1 MQRRV
6 EVRIRSL
13 DPEQVAR
20 RPRRLPAAIDL
31 LGLLAER
38 QRDAE
43 IVFREPAEALLDER
57 GVSLVDLP
65 KNNLLNEYSVKGES
79 VQLAINKSG
88 DIYFKGEIFPKN
100 KWPLLFAKCINSEY
114 SIVLNADRQ
123 LNVEK
128 LLPILDELK
137 SYNCENVFF
146 ATVQE

>member
-1 MQRRV
+1 MAY
-6 EVRIRSL
+6 RSFYE
-13 DPEQVAR
+13 DSHEQLNSSMNLI
-20 RPRRLPAAIDL
+20 PMIDVMLVL
-31 LGLLAER
+31 LVIFILTAP
-38 QRDAE
+38 
-43 IVFREPAEALLDER
+43 IIT
-57 GVSLVDLP
+57 SLSRVDLP

-137 SYNCENVFF
+137 SYNCENIFF